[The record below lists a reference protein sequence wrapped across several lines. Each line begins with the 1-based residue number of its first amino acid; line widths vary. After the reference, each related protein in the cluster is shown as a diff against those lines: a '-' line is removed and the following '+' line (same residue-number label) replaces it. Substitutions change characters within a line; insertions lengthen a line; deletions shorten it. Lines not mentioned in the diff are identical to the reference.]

1 MDRTNL
7 AHWEQLAV
15 LHGTGVDHCH
25 DLEQLVAG
33 ASLMGDEEAALVRA
47 TAGAS
52 ANTLEAETSP
62 RGTTEES
69 KDKETS

>member
-1 MDRTNL
+1 
-7 AHWEQLAV
+7 V
-15 LHGTGVDHCH
+15 LHGTGVDHYY
-25 DLEQLVAG
+25 DLEKLVAG
-33 ASLMGDEEAALVRA
+33 GSLMSDEEAAALVRA

-52 ANTLEAETSP
+52 ANTLEAETSS